1 MDMSKSSSHYLQFAH
16 MTSGCTLKGK
26 NLSSQRQRILSCESV
41 IPSQWNCEDY
51 PYHFIPCLMFAQD
64 HNPISDHWKFLI
76 FSKFIGVDWS
86 LIYEDHFWPGL
97 GLPRPKAIVVIP
109 QNQPLPKHLRK
120 KTSKSAKHACHYAT
134 KERPVKITMY
144 LGLDII
150 IKIKFTTIFDRCAI
164 LNVLNYLTKNFES

>member
-1 MDMSKSSSHYLQFAH
+1 MVSNNTAY
-16 MTSGCTLKGK
+16 
-26 NLSSQRQRILSCESV
+26 LSSDIL
-41 IPSQWNCEDY
+41 I
-51 PYHFIPCLMFAQD
+51 I
-64 HNPISDHWKFLI
+64 LI
-76 FSKFIGVDWS
+76 V
-86 LIYEDHFWPGL
+86 YTCWPGL

>member
-1 MDMSKSSSHYLQFAH
+1 MIVVLGPGLQSFLEVKV
-16 MTSGCTLKGK
+16 TLT
-26 NLSSQRQRILSCESV
+26 LREVS
-41 IPSQWNCEDY
+41 
-51 PYHFIPCLMFAQD
+51 
-64 HNPISDHWKFLI
+64 
-76 FSKFIGVDWS
+76 
-86 LIYEDHFWPGL
+86 WPGL

>member
-1 MDMSKSSSHYLQFAH
+1 MTICPKNANFSHYINHTNFTFLLIAEFNPVMA
-16 MTSGCTLKGK
+16 LKNRTKYDGFFFRLAYIYHW
-26 NLSSQRQRILSCESV
+26 NLGPVQQLYYALREEPTVVS
-41 IPSQWNCEDY
+41 
-51 PYHFIPCLMFAQD
+51 
-64 HNPISDHWKFLI
+64 
-76 FSKFIGVDWS
+76 
-86 LIYEDHFWPGL
+86 FWPGL

-144 LGLDII
+144 LGLAII

>member
-1 MDMSKSSSHYLQFAH
+1 ME
-16 MTSGCTLKGK
+16 TPSGKIEPSESLSCA
-26 NLSSQRQRILSCESV
+26 LSSNISVVSSNQPAQTESSVGRLKDRI
-41 IPSQWNCEDY
+41 SQWRLATN
-51 PYHFIPCLMFAQD
+51 
-64 HNPISDHWKFLI
+64 S
-76 FSKFIGVDWS
+76 
-86 LIYEDHFWPGL
+86 FWPGL

>member
-1 MDMSKSSSHYLQFAH
+1 MNSCRIREPLLYQFKLELLTDTALSHALFPSFCPH
-16 MTSGCTLKGK
+16 PLPEENLKTL
-26 NLSSQRQRILSCESV
+26 ILCSIEQTPVVC
-41 IPSQWNCEDY
+41 Y
-51 PYHFIPCLMFAQD
+51 
-64 HNPISDHWKFLI
+64 
-76 FSKFIGVDWS
+76 
-86 LIYEDHFWPGL
+86 FWPGL

-150 IKIKFTTIFDRCAI
+150 IKIKFTTIFDRCAT

>member
-1 MDMSKSSSHYLQFAH
+1 MQKNVTEIDSNGANAFKGLYFHISSNK
-16 MTSGCTLKGK
+16 TC
-26 NLSSQRQRILSCESV
+26 C
-41 IPSQWNCEDY
+41 C
-51 PYHFIPCLMFAQD
+51 
-64 HNPISDHWKFLI
+64 
-76 FSKFIGVDWS
+76 
-86 LIYEDHFWPGL
+86 FWPGL

-109 QNQPLPKHLRK
+109 KNQPLPKHLRK

-164 LNVLNYLTKNFES
+164 LNVLNYLTKDFES

>member
-1 MDMSKSSSHYLQFAH
+1 MFSLESPHRDDFNEYIQYTIFNIKKENHSKLYQICSYRIFPRDSRTSLKRDLTLAH
-16 MTSGCTLKGK
+16 I
-26 NLSSQRQRILSCESV
+26 R
-41 IPSQWNCEDY
+41 
-51 PYHFIPCLMFAQD
+51 
-64 HNPISDHWKFLI
+64 
-76 FSKFIGVDWS
+76 
-86 LIYEDHFWPGL
+86 FWPGL

>member
-1 MDMSKSSSHYLQFAH
+1 MEIEHL
-16 MTSGCTLKGK
+16 
-26 NLSSQRQRILSCESV
+26 IL
-41 IPSQWNCEDY
+41 IPVVYNT
-51 PYHFIPCLMFAQD
+51 
-64 HNPISDHWKFLI
+64 
-76 FSKFIGVDWS
+76 
-86 LIYEDHFWPGL
+86 HFWPGL

-150 IKIKFTTIFDRCAI
+150 IKIKFTTIFDRCAT